1 LDKRSEEAPVN
12 DLTRNSESGLPRAI
26 KRRRNLLWKITA
38 WTLAAA
44 ATLVV
49 LAVIAIAV
57 LLHNERFH
65 NYVLTT
71 ARQKASDSL
80 GVRVQLQNFA
90 VNLSHL
96 DLDLYGITV
105 DGAAP
110 YANPPLLQVDH
121 AEIGV
126 RIVSIL
132 HGKWYLESFRV
143 DRPIVRVFVDPK
155 GVTNIPTIKSTA
167 NSNRNMTIFD
177 LAIRRAVLD
186 RGEVYYNDRQSPLTA
201 DLHDVEFQAS
211 FNSLLQKYSGKLSY
225 SDAHLTS
232 GTIDTIPH
240 NLEAEFD
247 ATPTTFHLTQA
258 KLSTGPS
265 QLMLIAT
272 VQNYSNPYADVHYD
286 AIVDGAQV
294 SGILNNS
301 SVPTGQVH
309 ATGALHYQHSA
320 NRPLLDSMVVNGD
333 LSSSG
338 LNVRT
343 TSVRTR
349 ITGLAAHYS
358 LENGDAT
365 LHDITM
371 RLLGG
376 KLTGSG
382 AMTNV
387 AGDSHSKVNA
397 SLHGLSLA
405 ELKGLAYSSA
415 STRNVGIGGTL
426 NADLAAAWGKNF
438 DDLIAHADAK
448 IDGRVQGSSPAAKAT
463 PLLKTKSGVA
473 ASTGLPLEGA
483 IHGVYTAK
491 DKQLTLKNS
500 YIKTPETNLTMNGTV
515 SDRSSLDL
523 RLQADDLREV
533 ESIADLFRTPT
544 PGQPL
549 QPLGLA
555 GTASFQGSVRGSIA
569 VPHLT
574 GEFLASNLH
583 VNGSEWKVL
592 RTNVEVSPSL
602 VSLQHGDLEPA
613 SRGHITFNASAAL
626 TQWAFTDSSPVQLDL
641 DASQLSVAALT
652 SLAGQQIP
660 VTGTLAANVKLH
672 GTELNPIGNGS
683 ISVAGLVAYDQ
694 PVTSAKITFSGTG
707 DEAHA
712 DLAVQLPSGNIRS
725 NVSVRP
731 KDKTYIAKLTGVG
744 IRLEKL
750 QALKAHK
757 IDASGEVSLNASGQ
771 GSFDDPQLDATLQIP
786 MLTVQKQTIT
796 GLNLR
801 MIVANHVANATLL
814 SSAINTT
821 IQAKAKVDLTG
832 DYLADASLDT
842 QAIPLQPLLA
852 IYVPEQSADVSGET
866 EIHATLHG
874 PLKDK
879 NQLEAH
885 VTIPTL
891 KLAYGA
897 NVQLA
902 AAAPIHV
909 DYKNGIVDVQ
919 RSKIQGTDTDLQFQ
933 GSIPTSGNAPMSVML
948 LGTVNLQLAQLFDP
962 EVRTSGELKFAIN
975 SNGGSD
981 LGGKIDI
988 VNASYS
994 SEDVPVGLQN
1004 GNGTLTL
1011 TRDRLNITKFQ
1022 GTVGG
1027 GTMTAQGGVAL
1038 RPSIQFDLGLAVQ
1051 GVRMLYPQGMRE
1063 GVDANL
1069 RLAGTTDSAV
1079 LGGSI
1084 SLTDLSFTSAFDLNS
1099 FISQFTGGVSSPPTP
1114 GFSQNLQLNL
1124 AVRSSSDINLVSRTL
1139 SIDGSAN
1146 LQVRGTAANPVII
1159 GRVNLNDGDIILNGD
1174 RFVLNGGTV
1183 EFVNPS
1189 ETQPVL
1195 NVSLKT
1201 TIQQY
1206 DVYLRFN
1213 GPIDQ
1218 LRTNY
1223 SSDPALP
1230 SADIINL
1237 LAFGKTTEADAANP
1251 STPANQAAA
1260 GLVASQVSSQVTSR
1274 VSKVA
1279 GISQLSIN
1287 PVLAGGTS
1295 QGPQGANITIQ
1306 QRVTGNLFVTF
1317 SSNVASTQTQTIQ
1330 GQYQLSPRVAVSAT
1344 RDQNGGFAFDAL
1356 IKKTW

>member
-1 LDKRSEEAPVN
+1 VN
-12 DLTRNSESGLPRAI
+12 NLADDSKPDLSLAR
-26 KRRRNLLWKITA
+26 KRRRHLLSRIAA
-38 WTLAAA
+38 WILAAGA
-44 ATLVV
+44 MIIL
-49 LAVIAIAV
+49 LAVSAIAF

-65 NYVLTT
+65 KYVLVT
-71 ARQKASDSL
+71 AQQKASESL

-110 YANPPLLQVDH
+110 YVNPPLLQIDH

-143 DRPIVRVFVDPK
+143 DRPIVRVFVDAK
-155 GVTNIPTIKSTA
+155 GISNIPTIKSG
-167 NSNRNMTIFD
+167 SNNGSSTSIFD
-177 LAIRRAVLD
+177 LAIHRAVLD
-186 RGEVYYNDRQSPLTA
+186 RGEVYYNDRQGPLAA

-225 SDAHLTS
+225 SDGHLTS
-232 GTIDTIPH
+232 GTIKTIPH
-240 NLEAEFD
+240 DLEAEFD

-265 QLMLIAT
+265 QFLLTAT
-272 VQNYSNPYADVHYD
+272 VQNYSNPGVNANYDVLL
-286 AIVDGAQV
+286 DGALV
-294 SGILNNS
+294 AKILNTS
-301 SVPTGQVH
+301 SIPTGRIH
-309 ATGALHYQHSA
+309 ATGSLHYQQAA
-320 NRPLLDSMVVNGD
+320 NRSLLDSVVLNGD
-333 LSSSG
+333 INSG
-338 LNVRT
+338 ELNVKT
-343 TSVRTR
+343 SSVRAR
-349 ITGLAAHYS
+349 ITNLAAHYS
-358 LENGDAT
+358 LENGDAN
-365 LHDITM
+365 LKGLTM
-371 RLLGG
+371 YLLGG

-382 AMTNV
+382 VMINI
-387 AGDSHSKVNA
+387 AGNSHSKVNA
-397 SLHGLSLA
+397 SLRGLSLA
-405 ELKGLAYSSA
+405 ELTRLASQSS
-415 STRNVGIGGTL
+415 STRSVGVAGAL
-426 NADLAAAWGKNF
+426 NADLAATWGKNF
-438 DDLIAHADAK
+438 DDLIAHADAT
-448 IDGRVQGSSPAAKAT
+448 INGHLHGTPQGAVGTAIV
-463 PLLKTKSGVA
+463 KTKSRVLTSSGV
-473 ASTGLPLEGA
+473 PLESA
-483 IHGVYTAK
+483 IHGVYTASN
-491 DKQLTLKNS
+491 KQVTLNQG
-500 YIKTPETNLTMNGTV
+500 YLRTPETNLTMNGTV
-515 SDRSSLDL
+515 SDHSSLDL
-523 RLQADDLREV
+523 RLQADDLREI
-533 ESIADLFRTPT
+533 ESIANLFRASPS
-544 PGQPL
+544 GQPP

-555 GTASFQGSVRGSIA
+555 GTASFQGTVRGSA
-569 VPHLT
+569 AAPQLT
-574 GEFLASNLH
+574 GQFLASNLH
-583 VNGSEWKVL
+583 LNGSEWKVF
-592 RTNVEVSPSL
+592 RTNVEVNSSL
-602 VSLQHGDLEPA
+602 VSLQHGELEPA
-613 SRGHITFNASAAL
+613 SHGRITFNAKTAL
-626 TQWAFTDSSPVQLDL
+626 TKWFFTDSSPVQVDL
-641 DASQLSVAALT
+641 DASQLSLADLT
-652 SLAGQQIP
+652 KLAGQQVP
-660 VTGTLAANVKLH
+660 VTGMLAANIKLR
-672 GTELNPIGNGS
+672 GTELNPTGSGS

-712 DLAVQLPSGNIRS
+712 NLAVQLPSGNIQS
-725 NVSVRP
+725 DVSVRP
-731 KDKTYIAKLTGVG
+731 KEKTYDAKLTAAG
-744 IRLEKL
+744 IRLDKL
-750 QALKAHK
+750 QALKVHNL
-757 IDASGEVSLNASGQ
+757 DASGEVSLNASGR
-771 GSFDDPQLDATLQIP
+771 GSFDNPQLDAALQIP
-786 MLTVQKQTIT
+786 NLVIQRQTIT

-801 MIVANHVANATLL
+801 MNVANHVANATLAT
-814 SSAINTT
+814 SAVNTN
-821 IQAKAKVDLTG
+821 IQAKAKVNLTG
-832 DYLADASLDT
+832 DYLADATLDT
-842 QAIPLQPLLA
+842 QAIPFQPLLA
-852 IYVPEQSADVSGET
+852 VYAPEQAADLSGQT

-874 PLKDK
+874 PLKKK
-879 NQLEAH
+879 NLLEAH
-885 VTIPTL
+885 VTIPIL
-891 KLAYGA
+891 KLAYGK
-897 NVQLA
+897 NIQLA
-902 AAAPIHV
+902 AASPIHV

-919 RSKIQGTDTDLQFQ
+919 HSTIQGTDTNLQFE
-933 GSIPTSGNAPMSVML
+933 GSIPISGNASMSVML

-962 EVRTSGELKFAIN
+962 EVRTSGELKFNIN
-975 SNGGSD
+975 SKGTSD
-981 LGGKIDI
+981 IGGKIDI
-988 VNASYS
+988 VNAAYS
-994 SEDVPVGLQN
+994 STDLPVGLQN

-1011 TRDRLNITKFQ
+1011 TRDRLSITKFQ

-1027 GTMTAQGGVAL
+1027 GMVTAQGGVAL
-1038 RPSIQFDLGLAVQ
+1038 RPAIQFDLGLAAQ

-1084 SLTDLSFTSAFDLNS
+1084 NLTDLSFTSAFDLNS
-1099 FISQFTGGVSSPPTP
+1099 FISQFSGGISSPPTP

-1124 AVRSSSDINLVSRTL
+1124 AVRSSSDINLISRTL

-1146 LQVRGTAANPVII
+1146 LQVRGTAANPVIL
-1159 GRVNLNDGDIILNGD
+1159 GRVNLNNGDIILNGD

-1195 NVSLKT
+1195 NISLKT

-1223 SSDPALP
+1223 NSDPALP

-1237 LAFGKTTEADAANP
+1237 LAFGATTEANTANP

-1274 VSKVA
+1274 ISKVA

-1330 GQYQLSPRVAVSAT
+1330 GQYQLSPRVALSAT
-1344 RDQNGGFAFDAL
+1344 RDQNGGVAFDAL

>member
-1 LDKRSEEAPVN
+1 VN
-12 DLTRNSESGLPRAI
+12 DVAHDSAPGLPPAT
-26 KRRRNLLWKITA
+26 KRRRHLLSKIAA

-44 ATLVV
+44 ATLIV
-49 LAVIAIAV
+49 LAAIAIVV

-65 NYVLTT
+65 NYVL
-71 ARQKASDSL
+71 AAAQQKASDSL

-110 YANPPLLQVDH
+110 YASPPLLQMDH

-143 DRPIVRVFVDPK
+143 DRPIVRVFVDAK
-155 GVTNIPTIKSTA
+155 GVSNIPTIKSDA
-167 NSNRNMTIFD
+167 NSNSSSTSIFD

-186 RGEVYYNDRQSPLTA
+186 HGEFYYNDRQSPLAA
-201 DLHDVEFQAS
+201 DLHDVELQAS

-225 SDAHLTS
+225 ADGHLTY
-232 GTIDTIPH
+232 GTLETIPH

-265 QLMLIAT
+265 QILLTAT
-272 VQNYSNPYADVHYD
+272 VQNYSNPDADAHYD
-286 AIVDGAQV
+286 AVIDGAQV
-294 SGILNNS
+294 AKILNAS
-301 SVPTGQVH
+301 SIPTGQIH
-309 ATGALHYQHSA
+309 ATGSLHYHQSA
-320 NRPLLDSMVVNGD
+320 NRPLLDSLVLNGD
-333 LSSSG
+333 VNSG
-338 LNVRT
+338 ELNVKT
-343 TSVRTR
+343 TSMR
-349 ITGLAAHYS
+349 IRMANLAAHYS

-365 LHDITM
+365 LKDLTM
-371 RLLGG
+371 SLLGG

-382 AMTNV
+382 EMINV
-387 AGDSHSKVNA
+387 AGNSHSKVNA
-397 SLHGLSLA
+397 SLRGVSLA
-405 ELKGLAYSSA
+405 ELKGLASSSA
-415 STRNVGIGGTL
+415 SIRNVGLTGAL
-426 NADLAAAWGKNF
+426 NADIAAVWGKNL
-438 DDLIAHADAK
+438 DDLVAHTDAT
-448 IDGRVQGSSPAAKAT
+448 ISGSVQGVTRGKSGVTVAKAT
-463 PLLKTKSGVA
+463 STA
-473 ASTGLPLEGA
+473 ASTDISIEGA
-483 IHGVYTAK
+483 IHGVYTAAN
-491 DKQLTLKNS
+491 KQITLNKG
-500 YIKTPETNLTMNGTV
+500 YLRTPETYLTMNGTV

-523 RLQADDLREV
+523 RLQVDDLREIDL
-533 ESIADLFRTPT
+533 IAGLFRTPR

-555 GTASFQGSVRGSIA
+555 GTASFQGSVRGSMA
-569 VPHLT
+569 APHLT
-574 GEFLASNLH
+574 GEFIASNLH

-613 SRGHITFNASAAL
+613 SHGHIAFNVTAGL
-626 TQWAFTDSSPVQLDL
+626 TKWSFTESSPVQVDL
-641 DASQLSVAALT
+641 DASQLSIAALT
-652 SLAGQQIP
+652 RLAGQQVP
-660 VTGTLAANVKLH
+660 VTGTLAGNIKLH
-672 GTELNPIGNGS
+672 GTELNPIGSGS

-712 DLAVQLPSGNIRS
+712 DIAVQLPSGNIQS

-731 KDKTYIAKLTGVG
+731 KEKTYVAKLTAAG
-744 IRLEKL
+744 IRLEKMQAL
-750 QALKAHK
+750 QARNV
-757 IDASGEVSLNASGQ
+757 DASGEVSLNASGQ
-771 GSFDDPQLDATLQIP
+771 GSLDDPQLDATLQIP
-786 MLTVQKQTIT
+786 ELVIQKQTIT

-801 MIVANHVANATLL
+801 MSVVNHVANATLVT
-814 SSAINTT
+814 SAVNTT
-821 IQAKAKVDLTG
+821 IQAKAKINLTG

-842 QAIPLQPLLA
+842 QAIPLQPLFA
-852 IYVPEQSADVSGET
+852 VYAPEQAADLSGQT

-879 NQLEAH
+879 TLLEAH

-891 KLAYGA
+891 KLAYGTK
-897 NVQLA
+897 VQLVA
-902 AAAPIHV
+902 ASPIRV
-909 DYKNGIVDVQ
+909 DYKNGVINVQ
-919 RSKIQGTDTDLQFQ
+919 RSTIQGTDTDLEFQ
-933 GSIPTSGNAPMSVML
+933 GSIPTSGNTPMSVML

-975 SNGGSD
+975 SNGSSD

-994 SEDVPVGLQN
+994 SDDVPVGLQN

-1038 RPSIQFDLGLAVQ
+1038 RPVLQFDLGLALRD
-1051 GVRMLYPQGMRE
+1051 VRMLYPQGMRE

-1084 SLTDLSFTSAFDLNS
+1084 SLTDLSFTSAFDMNN
-1099 FISQFTGGVSSPPTP
+1099 FISQFAGGVSSPPTP
-1114 GFSQNLQLNL
+1114 GFSQNLELNL
-1124 AVRSSSDINLVSRTL
+1124 AVRSSSDINLVSRAL
-1139 SIDGSAN
+1139 SVDGSAN
-1146 LQVRGTAANPVII
+1146 LQVRGTAANPVIL

-1174 RFVLNGGTV
+1174 RFVLNGGSV

-1237 LAFGKTTEADAANP
+1237 LAFGKTTEADTANP

-1260 GLVASQVSSQVTSR
+1260 GLVASQVSSEVTSR
-1274 VSKVA
+1274 FSKIA

-1330 GQYQLSPRVAVSAT
+1330 GQYQLSPRVALSAT